1 MEIDINKA
9 YTCHL
14 TQITKVPKFTEF
26 DEWKLYKYEKDDFNN
41 LNPLTLYYVQWLGS
55 AKLFFNKPYEI
66 KYGMYLKHVLMN
78 AKLLHTKSLLSLWSW
93 F

>member
-1 MEIDINKA
+1 VEIDINKA
-9 YTCHL
+9 YTYHL

-55 AKLFFNKPYEI
+55 ANIFLTNPT
-66 KYGMYLKHVLMN
+66 V
-78 AKLLHTKSLLSLWSW
+78 
-93 F
+93 